1 MPSEISVEMKLL
13 ITKNLY
19 MVFIWETND
28 VHIVMSVMFIQ
39 ELVCHELQFVCTPN
53 CLLGVNKCLPCFV

>member
-39 ELVCHELQFVCTPN
+39 ELVP
-53 CLLGVNKCLPCFV
+53 